1 MILVGP
7 SVPFAPEVLP
17 ACVAEIGGSLVIDPG
32 HVRRAIGLGGGMAEA
47 RPGLRMFNHI
57 IRRNS

>member
-7 SVPFAPEVLP
+7 SAPFAPEVLP
-17 ACVAEIGGSLVIDPG
+17 ACVAEIGGSLVIDPD

-47 RPGLRMFNHI
+47 RQGLRMFNHI
-57 IRRNS
+57 MRNP